1 MEGVVGVGEAG
12 YVGDVF
18 AKGLFAV
25 YVEVGKGCVGVVLG
39 GECGGDGVEVSE
51 VFGVH
56 QLRTRPMES
65 KAAPSESKVWLISWP
80 MMVPM
85 AP

>member
-1 MEGVVGVGEAG
+1 MKGVVGGGEAG
-12 YVGDVF
+12 DVGDVF
-18 AKGLFAV
+18 AEGLAAV
-25 YVEVGKGCVGVVLG
+25 DGEVGEGLVGVVLG
-39 GECGGDGVEVSE
+39 GEGAVTASKWARSS
-51 VFGVH
+51 GVH
-56 QLRTRPMES
+56 QLRTRPLES